1 MGNDAILAIDIGNSR
16 ISLGLF
22 QGASL
27 ENTISLPTE
36 EVAEAAAQMNFLD
49 QEIGF
54 ESISVSSVVP
64 EAKARLLDAWGKF
77 GKEKPIFDLR
87 AASQKIIKA
96 LYEGIGSDR
105 AANAIAAQ
113 KLHMEAVDAVLVIDF
128 GTATTLTAVSSKGEF
143 LGGLISLGLPKTLRA
158 LKSATAQLP
167 DVAVDKLSTGGGLL
181 AFNTEKAIE
190 NGCLHGHIGMVEHWI
205 KLAKKDLPKRIKVV
219 ATGGMAPF
227 IGKAIE
233 GIDSIDEHLTL
244 RGIRIAGAA
253 GAVPADQ
260 D

>member
-1 MGNDAILAIDIGNSR
+1 MAAILAIDIGNSR

-22 QGASL
+22 KGDSL
-27 ENTISLPTE
+27 ENTISLPT
-36 EVAEAAAQMNFLD
+36 ADTSEAAAQMNFLD

-54 ESISVSSVVP
+54 DLISVSSVVP
-64 EAKARLLDAWGKF
+64 EAKAALLEAWAKID
-77 GKEKPIFDLR
+77 KAKPIFEMH
-87 AASQKIIKA
+87 AAAQSIIRA

-113 KLHMEAVDAVLVIDF
+113 KLHMEGSDAVLVIDF
-128 GTATTLTAVSSKGEF
+128 GTATTMTAVSSKGEF
-143 LGGLISLGLPKTLRA
+143 LGGLIALGLPKTLRA
-158 LKSATAQLP
+158 LKSSTAQLP
-167 DVAVDKLSTGGGLL
+167 HVEMEKLKTGGGLL

-205 KLAKKDLPKRIKVV
+205 KLARKELPPRLKVV

-227 IGKAIE
+227 IGTAIE

-244 RGIRIAGAA
+244 KGIRLAAEA
-253 GAVPADQ
+253 GAVPADR